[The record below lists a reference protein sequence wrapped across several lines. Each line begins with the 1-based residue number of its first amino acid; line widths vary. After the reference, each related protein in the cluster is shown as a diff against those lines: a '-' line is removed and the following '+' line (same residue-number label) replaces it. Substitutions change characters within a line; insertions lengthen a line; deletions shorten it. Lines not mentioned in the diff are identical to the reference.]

1 MAHFSC
7 FPGALALSAFRQQR
21 LLSTLKRIDPEIE
34 AVSAQYLHF
43 VAADTPLSADE
54 SARVQA
60 LLTYGSPA
68 PADVEGDR
76 FVVIPRFGTISPW
89 ASKATEIARHCAL
102 PQIHRIE
109 RGVEFTVTEHHHRT
123 KCSCL
128 SRCTKRHAH
137 ANRESVP

>member
-21 LLSTLKRIDPEIE
+21 LLSTLKRIDPDIDG
-34 AVSAQYLHF
+34 VSAQYLHF

-102 PQIHRIE
+102 PQIHRI
-109 RGVEFTVTEHHHRT
+109 
-123 KCSCL
+123 
-128 SRCTKRHAH
+128 
-137 ANRESVP
+137 